1 MYSLILLF
9 FNDIVIAFNLK
20 TEQFRKVAF
29 NVIMLF
35 TKYANE
41 QVTNMHIVTRQII
54 VRKVKLLMT
63 LSEKSYNSRRTV
75 FLGFLIRSKSSDEYG
90 VYMSHNFL
98 NQVIGMKQN
107 NINPDNPITNQK
119 QIPDLRTQKYTIV
132 ELDGI

>member
-63 LSEKSYNSRRTV
+63 LSEKSYNFRRTV